1 MTYSGTEPETKLC
14 SPGDQ
19 THRQDRIISSCCSE
33 IPREQ
38 QSCLLPPSWMSL
50 QVARERM
57 STLLG
62 QLPGEPAP
70 WATGRS
76 TLEHSCLCE
85 RSWHRGVTAAP
96 PLRFL
101 QSAIFLKKNSKGR
114 RNFRE
119 EKVSLH
125 GESQSP
131 STCHRA
137 VVLL

>member
-19 THRQDRIISSCCSE
+19 THRQDRIISSRCSE
-33 IPREQ
+33 ILREQ

-50 QVARERM
+50 QVAQERM

-131 STCHRA
+131 SICHRA